1 MQYIYLEIIN
11 EIVIKYAIICKKK
24 TIKKK
29 MKDSTNKKL
38 RIGKL
43 NKIFMKKIIKTT

>member
-24 TIKKK
+24 NNQKNNERF
-29 MKDSTNKKL
+29 NK
-38 RIGKL
+38 
-43 NKIFMKKIIKTT
+43 